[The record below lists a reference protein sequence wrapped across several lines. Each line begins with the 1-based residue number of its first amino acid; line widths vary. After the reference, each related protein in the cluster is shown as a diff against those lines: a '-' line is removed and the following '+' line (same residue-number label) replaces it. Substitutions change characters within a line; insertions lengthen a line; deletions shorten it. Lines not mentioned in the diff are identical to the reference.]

1 MEINNYISLDEEQL
15 GELEQLAALGYSPE
29 KMAVYFKKDKAMFV
43 QAALDVNSN
52 IHYHIERGKLMSV
65 AKEQM
70 AMLEGAEGGDVKKSQ
85 QLAEIRRSKG
95 WQMSKMDIFGGGIDK
110 KLLRKLEDY
119 IQGGSVNDLKNEEK
133 IYLEALTLFNSMSR
147 KYGRRNTVKFF
158 TREPFN
164 LQHRRASEMYDE
176 AVTLFYTDRN
186 IEKKALRNMY
196 ADRMDEAALIVRDNA
211 ESSKDW
217 DVYGS
222 LTEKAYKM
230 RGLDK
235 EDPKKM
241 DKEAYLKPIRY
252 YSLDSTVV
260 GLPEINR
267 QELARQIEALEIPER
282 EKSRLRMEAKME
294 QIKIEDRLNELQK
307 EAQGGE

>member
-1 MEINNYISLDEEQL
+1 MEINNYISLTEEQL

-29 KMAVYFKKDKAMFV
+29 KMALYFKKDKAHFV
-43 QAALDVNSN
+43 QVALDVNSN
-52 IHYHIERGKLMSV
+52 VHYHIQRGKLMSV

-70 AMLEGAEGGDVKKSQ
+70 AMLEGAETGDVKKSQ

-95 WQMSKMDIFGGGIDK
+95 WEMSKLDIFGGGIDK

-164 LQHRRASEMYDE
+164 LQYRRASEMYDE

-241 DKEAYLKPIRY
+241 DKEVYLKPLRH
-252 YSLDSTVV
+252 YSLDSKVV

-267 QELARQIEALEIPER
+267 QELASQIEALEIPER
-282 EKSRLRMEAKME
+282 EKARLRMEANME
-294 QIKIEDRLNELQK
+294 QIKIEERLNELQK

>member
-1 MEINNYISLDEEQL
+1 M
-15 GELEQLAALGYSPE
+15 
-29 KMAVYFKKDKAMFV
+29 
-43 QAALDVNSN
+43 DVNRN
-52 IHYHIERGKLMSV
+52 VHYHIQRGKLMSV

-70 AMLEGAEGGDVKKSQ
+70 AMLEGAETGDVKKSQ

-95 WQMSKMDIFGGGIDK
+95 WEMSKLDIFGGGIDK

-164 LQHRRASEMYDE
+164 LQYRRASEMYDE

-241 DKEAYLKPIRY
+241 DKEVYLKPLRH
-252 YSLDSTVV
+252 YSLDSKVV

-267 QELARQIEALEIPER
+267 QELASQIEALEIPER
-282 EKSRLRMEAKME
+282 EKSRLRMEANME